1 MAEYTFIILV
11 PKILINIRKGE
22 YLGSM
27 KIYIEIMI
35 KYMTL
40 WKKISSME
48 VKCICTLRPSN
59 ISLMCVWHVY
69 FFNWRMIALQYF
81 VSFCHTPMWTSHRCV
96 YVSSLLNLP
105 PTAHLIKKKRL
116 PALKFLLCYIHLN
129 FLYLL

>member
-40 WKKISSME
+40 
-48 VKCICTLRPSN
+48 
-59 ISLMCVWHVY
+59 
-69 FFNWRMIALQYF
+69 
-81 VSFCHTPMWTSHRCV
+81 
-96 YVSSLLNLP
+96 
-105 PTAHLIKKKRL
+105 
-116 PALKFLLCYIHLN
+116 
-129 FLYLL
+129 